1 MMGYKIRSGFMLFFL
16 FALLFAIIYVI
27 GWWLNWGLWFMLILT
42 IGIIGF
48 QYLISPYIIG
58 WIYRI
63 DWIPFDQYKSQY
75 PHLAEVVEAHMR
87 KFHIR
92 TPRMGLIDDGNPNA
106 FTFGHHKNNSRVVIT
121 SGILKHLNKKEQA
134 SVVAHEMGHVV
145 HSDFIVMTLAS
156 AIPVLLYVVARW
168 CFFAGRSTTRG
179 RSEKGGYFG
188 LALLVIGV
196 LSYFAYYFG
205 YLITLL
211 ISRFRE
217 YYADENSAEMMENP
231 NYLSTALVKIAYG
244 LLEAQDKTSEMYKSK
259 VHTLRSLGIY
269 NKKDAKKLA
278 LASVGSSG
286 GFSQENI
293 EAAAAWDL
301 HNPWAKYY
309 QVFSTHPLPAKR
321 ILALNKRCAEFN
333 VIPEID
339 LSKTKERAE
348 EQAGKS
354 LWDQFLA
361 DLFWL
366 WLPSLVFI
374 SCVGFTILWII
385 NLIFNYSTFLL
396 GINILFFWAIGFY
409 LMGLAVIA
417 RTLYKYRGSFQPYKI
432 AELVTNVKV
441 SPIRPVATVLQGKI
455 IGRGIPGL
463 WYSEDLVVQDETG
476 LITVDYRF
484 GLRIVDFFWAIMRV
498 DELIGQNVQVYGW
511 YRRAPTPYVQVNYI
525 LTESGRKFKNYS
537 KHVTYLSSIIYFG
550 IGLLL
555 FWLAFNI
562 F

>member
-1 MMGYKIRSGFMLFFL
+1 MGYKIRSGFMLFFL

-27 GWWLNWGLWFMLILT
+27 GWWFNWGLWFMLILT

-92 TPRMGLIDDGNPNA
+92 TPRMGLINDGNPNA

-409 LMGLAVIA
+409 LMGLAVIV
-417 RTLYKYRGSFQPYKI
+417 RTLYKYRGSFQPYTI

>member
-27 GWWLNWGLWFMLILT
+27 GWWFNWGLWFMLILT

-92 TPRMGLIDDGNPNA
+92 TPRMGLINDGNPNA

-409 LMGLAVIA
+409 LMGLAVIV
-417 RTLYKYRGSFQPYKI
+417 RTLYKYRGSFQPYTI

>member
-1 MMGYKIRSGFMLFFL
+1 MGYKIRSGFMLFFL
-16 FALLFAIIYVI
+16 FALLFAIINMI

-121 SGILKHLNKKEQA
+121 SGILQHLNKKEQA

-145 HSDFIVMTLAS
+145 HSDFIIMTLAS

-168 CFFAGRSTTRG
+168 CFFAGRSSTRG
-179 RSEKGGYFG
+179 RSEKGGYIG
-188 LALLVIGV
+188 LALLFIGV

-231 NYLSTALVKIAYG
+231 NFLSTALVKIAYG
-244 LLEAQDKTSEMYKSK
+244 LLEAQDKRSEMYKSK

-385 NLIFNYSTFLL
+385 NLIFNYSTLLL

-417 RTLYKYRGSFQPYKI
+417 RTLYKYRGSFQPYTI

-463 WYSEDLVVQDETG
+463 WYSEDLVIQDETG

-498 DELIGQNVQVYGW
+498 DELIGQNVQISGW

>member
-1 MMGYKIRSGFMLFFL
+1 MGYKIRSGFMLFFL

-27 GWWLNWGLWFMLILT
+27 GWWFNWGLWFMLILT

-417 RTLYKYRGSFQPYKI
+417 RTLYKYRGSFQPYTI

>member
-1 MMGYKIRSGFMLFFL
+1 MGYKIRSGFMLFFL
-16 FALLFAIIYVI
+16 FALLFAIINMI
-27 GWWLNWGLWFMLILT
+27 GWWLNWSLWFMIAITLA
-42 IGIIGF
+42 IIGF

-121 SGILKHLNKKEQA
+121 SGILQHLNKKEQA

-145 HSDFIVMTLAS
+145 HSDFIIMTLAS

-179 RSEKGGYFG
+179 RSEKGGYIG
-188 LALLVIGV
+188 LVLLVIGV

-278 LASVGSSG
+278 LASVGASG

-333 VIPEID
+333 VKPEID
-339 LSKTKERAE
+339 LSRTKERAE

-385 NLIFNYSTFLL
+385 NLIFSYSTLLL

-417 RTLYKYRGSFQPYKI
+417 RTLYKYRGSFQPYTI

-498 DELIGQNVQVYGW
+498 DELIGQNVQISGW